1 MTDMET
7 DPGGWAVNTACPT
20 SARSGSGRR
29 EEGGGGWTP
38 PAADVDND
46 ILYSLTFVSDG
57 RDDIIISPTP
67 AAIWC
72 GGLLAKNLSGVYEGK

>member
-1 MTDMET
+1 M
-7 DPGGWAVNTACPT
+7 
-20 SARSGSGRR
+20 
-29 EEGGGGWTP
+29 
-38 PAADVDND
+38 DND